1 MPPLDLPLRLL
12 RAVAFFVVTVP
23 LMPVQLL
30 LLALKSPLADRL
42 PMAYHRLCCRLAG
55 IVVEQRG
62 ALSPAHPTLYI
73 CNHTSYLDIA
83 ILGGRIA
90 ATFVAKTDVGGWP
103 LFGTLAKLQGCVFI
117 DRRRASINR
126 QRDAI
131 AARLQS
137 GKNLILFPEGTSG
150 DGQRLLPFKS
160 SLFAVAEGAP
170 GLAIAVQPV
179 SVAYL
184 RLDGMPLGRFY
195 RPCFAWYGDM
205 TLAPHLWT
213 MLGLGQLSARV
224 TFHPPVLASDFASR
238 KELAEYCE
246 SVIGAGLAAD
256 LSGRAAAALP
266 PPPDAAKLPALAGA
280 E

>member
-1 MPPLDLPLRLL
+1 MPPFGLPLRLF
-12 RAVAFFVVTVP
+12 RALAYFVVTVP
-23 LMPVQLL
+23 LMPVQFLL
-30 LLALKSPLADRL
+30 LGLKSPLAAKL
-42 PMAYHRLCCRLAG
+42 PMAYHRLCCRLLG
-55 IVVEQRG
+55 ISVERRG
-62 ALSPAHPTLYI
+62 LASPARPTLYI

-83 ILGGRIA
+83 ILGGSIA
-90 ATFVAKTDVGGWP
+90 ATFVAKADVGGWP
-103 LFGTLAKLQGCVFI
+103 LFGTLAKLQRCVFI
-117 DRRRASINR
+117 DRRRASINQ

-137 GKNLILFPEGTSG
+137 GESLILFPEGTSG

-160 SLFAVAEGAP
+160 SLFAAAEAQP
-170 GLAIAVQPV
+170 GLKIAVQPV
-179 SVAYL
+179 SLAYL

-213 MLGLGQLSARV
+213 LLGLGRLAVRV
-224 TFHPPVLASDFASR
+224 TFHPPVDSTDFASR
-238 KELAEYCE
+238 KELSEYCE

-256 LSGRAAAALP
+256 LSGRDAARLP
-266 PPPDAAKLPALAGA
+266 PPPVAATLAASVGA